1 MPGRVHLFG
10 APQLV
15 WNETPVTAINT
26 NRLQSLFAFLILR
39 AATPQ
44 LREQLAALLW
54 PESSDGQ
61 ARTNLRQLLHHLRRA
76 LPADCSL
83 LISDHHTVQWLR
95 RPGCSVDVHDFDVAV
110 KRAAQSGQSGDEAGE
125 RAALETAA
133 TLYQDELARG
143 LYDDWLIPLR
153 EDYRQQFASALTR
166 LAVLLEQSREFESA
180 ILHAERLVA
189 LDPLRDAHHQILI
202 RLHIA
207 NHDRAAALRAFHR
220 CVRVLRTELGVDPDP
235 ATRNLY
241 TLALQSD
248 APERVKTPRPVAAA
262 DAIRL
267 VGREKEW
274 KQLLDCWSLA
284 ESGESR
290 LALIMGEPGIGK
302 TRLAD
307 ELYERCAATGRGAAA
322 RARCYAAHGQ
332 LAYAP
337 LAEWLRADPLRAT
350 LSQLPQ
356 VHAAHLARVV
366 PEILAGDS
374 QPPRSQA
381 AESWERRSFFE
392 ALHAAFRDAP
402 HPLLLFLDDLQ
413 WCDVDTI
420 DYLHALVSSSETRR
434 ILVLATLRSEETGR
448 DHPATRLRRELAQ
461 SGQVTEIPLAPL
473 SGVETSALVRR
484 IAGHSIAPDD
494 VDHLY
499 RTTRGNPLF
508 IVESIRAGLRQPEAV
523 RRIDAVISARLAQL
537 SAPAYEIAGWAAAV
551 GQALSFD
558 LLARATDWDE
568 ETLSRALDELWQR
581 KLIENVSDA
590 LYDFTHD
597 RIRDVAAAELSP
609 IRKRFFHRRI
619 ARALE
624 ELNADDLSGVSVSL
638 ASHYQD
644 AGMPDEAV
652 AYYLRAANVARQRFA
667 DQEAAAL
674 LRRALSLCNTFPESA
689 RRNALELELS
699 VNLGTTLVTT
709 LGYAA
714 PEVGETYQRALDL
727 SLALKEKER
736 LPFALSGSW
745 IFHVVRGEFE
755 GARRLGQQLLEF
767 AEGEASGDDL
777 GAAAD
782 FALGCTLFHLGE
794 LASSHQRI
802 SRAVTAY
809 RDGSHAALALFAG
822 RDLGVFC
829 RAYLAH
835 LCWHQGHPG
844 HAARTIQDAIGAAT
858 DIASPFSMAIALDY
872 AALLYTF
879 ARQSKPALD
888 YARNAIS
895 VCRRH
900 DFAYY
905 RSIAEIVAGWAAA
918 VEEDAHS
925 GLEQLRAGLEM
936 LRSTGAEIRL
946 PFYYGLLA
954 EICALNG
961 NMGEALANLSS
972 AFAFQNKNGEM
983 WCSADLHTIQGDLLL
998 RNKNPEQARR
1008 SYRNAVEAARRVGSV
1023 MLEQRA
1029 RTRLEQFSEA
1039 RTIRNA
1045 L

>member
-1 MPGRVHLFG
+1 MPGRVQLFG

-44 LREQLAALLW
+44 PREQLAALLW

-83 LISDHHTVQWLR
+83 LISDRHAIQWLR
-95 RPGCSVDVHDFDVAV
+95 RPECSVDVQDFDDAL
-110 KRAAQSGQSGDEAGE
+110 KRAAQAGQSGDEGSE

-133 TLYQDELARG
+133 ALYRDELARG

-153 EDYRQQFASALTR
+153 EDYRQQFASALAR
-166 LAVLLEQSREFESA
+166 LVVLLEQSHEFDSA
-180 ILHAERLVA
+180 ILYAERLIA
-189 LDPLRDAHHQILI
+189 LDPLREAHHQLLI

-220 CVRVLRTELGVDPDP
+220 CLRVLRTELGVDPAP
-235 ATRNLY
+235 ATRELY
-241 TLALQSD
+241 TRALQSD
-248 APERVKTPRPVAAA
+248 APEPVKTPRPAATA
-262 DAIRL
+262 DAIRM
-267 VGREKEW
+267 VGRQNEW
-274 KQLLDCWSLA
+274 KQLLDCWRSV

-290 LALIMGEPGIGK
+290 LAVITGEPGIGK
-302 TRLAD
+302 TRLA
-307 ELYERCAATGRGAAA
+307 EALYERCAATGRAAA
-322 RARCYAAHGQ
+322 RARCYAAHGR

-337 LAEWLRADPLRAT
+337 VAEWLRAQPLRAAV
-350 LSQLPQ
+350 SQLPQ
-356 VHAAHLARVV
+356 VHAAHLARLL
-366 PEILAGDS
+366 PEILAGES
-374 QPPRSQA
+374 QPQRLQA
-381 AESWERRSFFE
+381 AESWERRFFFE

-420 DYLHALVSSSETRR
+420 DYLHALFGSSEARR
-434 ILVLATLRSEETGR
+434 ILVVATLRSEETGR
-448 DHPATRLRRELAQ
+448 DHPATRLRSELAR

-473 SGVETSALVRR
+473 SDVEASELARR

-494 VDHLY
+494 MDHLY

-508 IVESIRAGLRQPEAV
+508 IVESIRAGLRQPEAA
-523 RRIDAVISARLAQL
+523 RRIDAVISARLGQL
-537 SAPAYEIAGWAAAV
+537 SAPAYEIAGWAAAA
-551 GQALSFD
+551 GRALSFD
-558 LLARATDWDE
+558 LLAKATDWDE
-568 ETLSRALDELWQR
+568 DSLSRALDELWR
-581 KLIENVSDA
+581 RRLIESVNDA

-619 ARALE
+619 ARAIE

-638 ASHYQD
+638 ASHYED
-644 AGMPDEAV
+644 AGMPDEAL

-674 LRRALSLCNTFPESA
+674 LRRALSLCNSFPESA
-689 RRNALELELS
+689 RRDALDLELS
-699 VNLGTTLVTT
+699 VNLGAALVTT

-714 PEVGETYQRALDL
+714 PEVGGTYQRALDL

-755 GARRLGQQLLEF
+755 GARRLGQQLLDF
-767 AEGEASGDDL
+767 AEGEANDDL

-794 LASSHQRI
+794 LASSYRRI
-802 SRAVTAY
+802 SRAASAY
-809 RDGSHAALALFAG
+809 RGGSQAALALFAG

-835 LCWHQGHPG
+835 LCWHQGHPD
-844 HAARTIQDAIGAAT
+844 HAASTIQDAIGEAT
-858 DIASPFSMAIALDY
+858 RIASPFSIALALDY
-872 AALLYTF
+872 AALLFTF
-879 ARQSKPALD
+879 ARQSKLALK
-888 YARNAIS
+888 YARHAIS

-905 RSIAEIVAGWAAA
+905 RSMAEIVAGWAAA
-918 VEEDAHS
+918 VEEDARS

-961 NMGEALANLSS
+961 NMGEALANLST

-983 WCSADLHTIQGDLLL
+983 WCSADLHAIQGDLLL
-998 RNKNPEQARR
+998 HTKNPEQARQ
-1008 SYRNAVEAARRVGSV
+1008 SYRNAVEAALRVGSV

-1029 RTRLEQFSEA
+1029 RSRLKQFPDA
-1039 RTIRNA
+1039 RTTGNA
-1045 L
+1045 F